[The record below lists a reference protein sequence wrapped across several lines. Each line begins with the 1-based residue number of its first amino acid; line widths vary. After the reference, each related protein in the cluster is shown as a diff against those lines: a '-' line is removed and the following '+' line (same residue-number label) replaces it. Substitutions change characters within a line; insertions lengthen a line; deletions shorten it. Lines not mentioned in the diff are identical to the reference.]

1 MRGEGDRGVQGG
13 EGGSGFLLIEIRP
26 DTNFLTTAGSENSF
40 VLFESRKTCVLK
52 VSMQRFSRFLRILIF
67 IVMIFQSLYL
77 VLGLVKVKVY
87 HGGMSAV
94 LVCCRGHNPT
104 GPHHGEGGHLCHPS
118 CGGGGHR
125 RCSCGGGCSRSGG
138 HGGCFWW
145 LVL

>member
-1 MRGEGDRGVQGG
+1 
-13 EGGSGFLLIEIRP
+13 
-26 DTNFLTTAGSENSF
+26 
-40 VLFESRKTCVLK
+40 
-52 VSMQRFSRFLRILIF
+52 
-67 IVMIFQSLYL
+67 MIFQSLYL

-145 LVL
+145 LVLSWWWGHCCRSGGGHGGGRPCGAGCFRKVVLW